1 MYHSKEDEMIAYL
14 EDRWKCKIARTST
27 FCIVDGI
34 IMRDNQI
41 KGIIELKNRHH
52 SYEQMKQ
59 FDTLLLSF
67 DKITIGRELSKTLNV
82 PFYVAMRTSDDIYL
96 YWKICDNGIFTIAMM
111 LDHKE
116 TNKRTEINNDGSKI
130 SRYNAFL
137 KINQAKKI

>member
-14 EDRWKCKIARTST
+14 QERWKCTIARTST

-41 KGIIELKNRHH
+41 MGIIELKNRHH
-52 SYEQMKQ
+52 SYNQMLQ
-59 FDTLLLSF
+59 FDTLLLSY
-67 DKITIGRELSKTLNV
+67 DKITTGRELSKILNV

-96 YWKICDNGIFTIAMM
+96 YWKICDNGQFTIGMQ
-111 LDHKE
+111 LDYKE